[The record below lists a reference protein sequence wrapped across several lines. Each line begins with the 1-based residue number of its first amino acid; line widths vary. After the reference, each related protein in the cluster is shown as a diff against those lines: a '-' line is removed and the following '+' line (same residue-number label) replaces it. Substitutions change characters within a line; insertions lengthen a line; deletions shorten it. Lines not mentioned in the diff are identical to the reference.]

1 MASAVKLA
9 NCLVVFIYLVGTY
22 IQQVEGVASDV
33 TPANSIAVFV
43 DLVGIFSWLGVASAV
58 ILANS
63 FAVL

>member
-43 DLVGIFSWLGVASAV
+43 DLVGYIQLVGCGQCCDISQ
-58 ILANS
+58 
-63 FAVL
+63 

>member
-9 NCLVVFIYLVGTY
+9 NNLVVFIYLVGTY

-43 DLVGIFSWLGVASAV
+43 DLVGYIQLVGCGQCCDISQ
-58 ILANS
+58 
-63 FAVL
+63 